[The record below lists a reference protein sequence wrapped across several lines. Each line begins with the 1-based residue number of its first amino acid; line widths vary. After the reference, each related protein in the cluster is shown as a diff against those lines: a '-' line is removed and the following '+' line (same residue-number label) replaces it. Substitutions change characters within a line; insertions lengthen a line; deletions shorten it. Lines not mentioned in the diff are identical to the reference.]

1 MQRTVIFAILVA
13 FCLAG
18 CARPAPERPLP
29 TSVGA
34 APLADAPSWQP
45 LPTLSPLATCRRKT
59 RRLLRRQPRRPRL
72 SPRRPLAQNRAW
84 LPLRRLGPRR
94 RPHRDQQ
101 RHALPRGIRAD
112 CRTSRFRRM
121 RYAGASRTR
130 CLICRQCPPCL
141 RPPHRLRR
149 RCLPRRGFRVSNS
162 PLSAPRCR
170 R

>member
-1 MQRTVIFAILVA
+1 MQRTVIFAILAA

-45 LPTLSPLATCRRKT
+45 LPTLSPLATCRWKT
-59 RRLLRRQPRRPRL
+59 RPLLRRRPRNLRRQPRRPRL
-72 SPRRPLAQNRAW
+72 RLSLRRPLAQNRAW
-84 LPLRRLGPRR
+84 
-94 RPHRDQQ
+94 RPHRDRQ

-112 CRTSRFRRM
+112 CRTSTFRRM
-121 RYAGASRTR
+121 RSAGASRTR